1 MVSYGSAG
9 HCVRCKVCLLAFK
22 EIKGYYR
29 SINDGLECLTCICF
43 INIFI
48 TAEELKKSSVL
59 GGGGSL
65 FHGLDHISI
74 IEK

>member
-9 HCVRCKVCLLAFK
+9 HCVRCNVYLLVFK

-29 SINDGLECLTCICF
+29 SINDRLECIPCICS

-48 TAEELKKSSVL
+48 TAEELKNVLSVL
-59 GGGGSL
+59 GGSL
-65 FHGLDHISI
+65 FHGLGHISI